1 MENKSNKSNFEET
14 VHLLGIKNDLE
25 NINYKYLQSNII
37 RMSLDDI
44 MDETNLGPSIYN
56 SFVNPRDESD
66 RFIAKM
72 RELKT

>member
-1 MENKSNKSNFEET
+1 MENKSNFEET
-14 VHLLGIKNDLE
+14 VHLLGIKKDLE

-44 MDETNLGPSIYN
+44 MDETNLGPSIYS

-66 RFIAKM
+66 NFIQKM
-72 RELKT
+72 KEFKT

>member
-1 MENKSNKSNFEET
+1 MENKSNFEET
-14 VHLLGIKNDLE
+14 VHLLGIKKELE